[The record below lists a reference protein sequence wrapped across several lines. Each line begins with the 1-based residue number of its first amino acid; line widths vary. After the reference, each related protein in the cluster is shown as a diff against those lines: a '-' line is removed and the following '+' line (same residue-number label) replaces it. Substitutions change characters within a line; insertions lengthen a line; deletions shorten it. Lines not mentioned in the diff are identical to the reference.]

1 MSSTTSPDYSPL
13 DNLPRAPASDVK
25 KLGWRG
31 VMDTVRREGPVLITN
46 HERPE
51 AVIVPVEEYERL
63 QQGAAARHESVVE
76 ALRRE
81 YDERL
86 ACLNASDA
94 GETLRN
100 ILREPLDLGGEVLAG
115 QGF

>member
-1 MSSTTSPDYSPL
+1 MSDTPTPSTNYLET
-13 DNLPRAPASDVK
+13 LPRTPASDMK

-63 QQGAAARHESVVE
+63 QHDAAARNEAVVE
-76 ALRRE
+76 MLRRE

-86 ACLNASDA
+86 ACLNAPDA

-115 QGF
+115 QDF

>member
-1 MSSTTSPDYSPL
+1 MSDTPAPSTNYLET
-13 DNLPRAPASDVK
+13 LPRTPASDMK

-63 QQGAAARHESVVE
+63 QHDAAARNEAVVE
-76 ALRRE
+76 TLRRE

-86 ACLNASDA
+86 AWLN
-94 GETLRN
+94 
-100 ILREPLDLGGEVLAG
+100 EPGAHEIIDKLFDTPTDLGGKIFTGRE
-115 QGF
+115 F